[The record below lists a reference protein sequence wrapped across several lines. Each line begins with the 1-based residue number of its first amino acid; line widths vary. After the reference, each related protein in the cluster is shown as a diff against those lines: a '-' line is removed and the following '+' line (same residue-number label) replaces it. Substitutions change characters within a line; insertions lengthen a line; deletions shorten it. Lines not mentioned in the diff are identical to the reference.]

1 MQSVASA
8 GRAAATGRSRR
19 AGTGRHAV
27 RRRSRCGGGRR
38 CGIRLGR
45 RTAATCGSR
54 CTTGTAAEV
63 RHVPTRS
70 LELEAC
76 SGELLLE
83 RRRAACGAI
92 RQRSV
97 AHLLQHIFG
106 VAAGVAS
113 ISIDRHGVLT
123 QKQTN
128 DKKAIGLPA
137 HTRDAMREL
146 RTRTGLREIGA
157 TARHTS
163 AGAQSLEL

>member
-27 RRRSRCGGGRR
+27 RRRSRCGRR
-38 CGIRLGR
+38 CGIRLGS
-45 RTAATCGSR
+45 RTGSTCGSR

-70 LELEAC
+70 LELEAG

-123 QKQTN
+123 QEQTN

-146 RTRTGLREIGA
+146 RTRTGLRKIGA